1 MSTRPTTRLALG
13 GLAAL
18 ALVAGLAACTSS
30 DADTTPTPSTTPS
43 ATAEADASADAA
55 DDGAPTVNE
64 CVDGQAVI
72 SGGEKTVS
80 LPDGCDTVYIVTS
93 DATVDLGPVT
103 KLFFEGT
110 GNTVTYT
117 GDAPE
122 IGGTTDGDGNTA
134 TAS

>member
-1 MSTRPTTRLALG
+1 MSTRPTTRLALS

-18 ALVAGLAACTSS
+18 VLVAGLAACTSS
-30 DADTTPTPSTTPS
+30 TTDDAAPTPSTTPS
-43 ATAEADASADAA
+43 ATPDADAA
-55 DDGAPTVNE
+55 PVINE
-64 CVDGQAVI
+64 CIDGEAVI
-72 SGGEKTVS
+72 SGADKNVS
-80 LPDGCDTVYIVTS
+80 LPDGCETVYIVTS

-110 GNTVTYT
+110 GNTVTYQ

-134 TAS
+134 TAR

>member
-1 MSTRPTTRLALG
+1 MRTRPTTRLALS

-30 DADTTPTPSTTPS
+30 TTDDAAPTPSTTPS
-43 ATAEADASADAA
+43 ATAEAD
-55 DDGAPTVNE
+55 GAPVVNE
-64 CVDGQAVI
+64 CVDGQAVL
-72 SGGEKTVS
+72 SGAEKDIS
-80 LPDGCDTVYIVTS
+80 LPDGCDTVYVVTS
-93 DATVDLGPVT
+93 DATVDLGGPVA

-122 IGGTTDGDGNTA
+122 IGGTTDGDGNTT
-134 TAS
+134 TAR

>member
-1 MSTRPTTRLALG
+1 MSTRPTTRLALS

-18 ALVAGLAACTSS
+18 VLVAGLAACTSS
-30 DADTTPTPSTTPS
+30 TTDDAAPTPSTTPS
-43 ATAEADASADAA
+43 ATAGADAA
-55 DDGAPTVNE
+55 PVINE
-64 CVDGQAVI
+64 CIDGEAVI
-72 SGGEKTVS
+72 SGADKNVS
-80 LPDGCDTVYIVTS
+80 LPDGCETVYIVTS

-134 TAS
+134 TAR